1 MTENYEFVRNSILP
15 LLLESESISAHAVYP
30 HNIFEVGKI
39 AFLDESDNYG
49 SVSRNALGFMS
60 AHRDAGFNEVN
71 SQVSALLFYL
81 GKDYENRELE
91 DPRFIPG
98 RGAAVFIGGVRV
110 GVFGEVHPTV
120 LENWGITMP
129 TTLAEFDLD
138 LVMGNT

>member
-1 MTENYEFVRNSILP
+1 
-15 LLLESESISAHAVYP
+15 
-30 HNIFEVGKI
+30 
-39 AFLDESDNYG
+39 
-49 SVSRNALGFMS
+49 
-60 AHRDAGFNEVN
+60 
-71 SQVSALLFYL
+71 L

-91 DPRFIPG
+91 DPRFIPVVALQSLSVEYG
-98 RGAAVFIGGVRV
+98 V